1 MDAIFGWTWSLYL
14 WSFKYLDAAA
24 LPCISLPTTYQGF
37 LGIAKHTTPTML
49 LETEAFSK
57 LVQDKMRDMN
67 IPGLSIAVV
76 DGDDIHSKVTTS
88 LSTNSLPPR

>member
-1 MDAIFGWTWSLYL
+1 
-14 WSFKYLDAAA
+14 
-24 LPCISLPTTYQGF
+24 
-37 LGIAKHTTPTML
+37 ML

-57 LVQDKMRDMN
+57 LVQDKMREMN

-76 DGDDIHSKVTTS
+76 DGDEIYSKVTTS